1 MKPLKN
7 KCLLKCPHTFESPSL
22 HTSGFYSPTVAQ
34 FIRLPHPPPPADPA
48 PPLRRTWFMTFENF
62 VMLLNVCYSVLT
74 VLNPPSLP
82 TSGLYPQPQNCQVAD
97 KCIDTKFVLNSFIF

>member
-1 MKPLKN
+1 
-7 KCLLKCPHTFESPSL
+7 
-22 HTSGFYSPTVAQ
+22 
-34 FIRLPHPPPPADPA
+34 
-48 PPLRRTWFMTFENF
+48 MTFENF